1 MTIRFATRSAA
12 LAVFLGGA
20 VAVRADVKLPVIFG
34 DHMVLQ
40 QDTKLPVW
48 GTADAG
54 EKVKVTL
61 GDRSGEATAGAD
73 GKWMVE
79 LPATPTS
86 SEPLVLTVEG
96 KNKLEYKDVLVGDVW
111 VCSGQSNM
119 EWSLQSAH
127 NGKEVREK
135 ATDGQIRL
143 FRIPHIAKI
152 KPQEDVVGKWE
163 VCSPQSVP
171 GFSAVGYFFGK
182 DLRDELKRPIGL
194 IQSAW
199 GGTPAQSWTPIE
211 GLRKDPDLKGYVDS
225 YDNSV
230 ANFDAAMA
238 KYPAEEAKY
247 KEDLAAW
254 EKEIAPKFNPV
265 LEAWKKEAAA
275 AKAANQPVPEQPKP
289 ERPKPVAPKDP
300 NGGGGSPAALYN
312 GMIAPLIPYAI
323 KGAIWYQGESNAG
336 QAAQYKVLFGRMITE
351 WREKWGQGNFPFLFV
366 QLAAFGK
373 NADNDTW
380 PDLRESQ
387 RKTLELPATGM
398 AVALDIGNAT
408 DIHPQ
413 DKLDVGKR
421 LALAARHVAYGQD
434 LVYSGPVYESMKV
447 DGNKA
452 VVSFTHTGG
461 GLIIGTA
468 PWRPANAK
476 ALPTD
481 RLVGFQIAGED
492 NKWVDAE
499 AAIDGKTV
507 VVSSPQVEKP
517 TAVRYGWSNSPEVNL
532 YNKEG
537 LPAGPFNST
546 KK

>member
-1 MTIRFATRSAA
+1 MTMRFAMRGTA
-12 LAVFLGGA
+12 LAVFLGG
-20 VAVRADVKLPVIFG
+20 VAPVMADVKLPAIFG

-61 GDRSGEATAGAD
+61 GDRSGEATAGDD
-73 GKWMVE
+73 GKWQVD

-86 SEPLVLTVEG
+86 AEPLVLTVEG
-96 KNKLEYKDVLVGDVW
+96 KNKIEYKDVLVGDVW

-119 EWSLQSAH
+119 EWSVQSSH
-127 NGKEVREK
+127 NAATTKEK
-135 ATDGQIRL
+135 ATDGQIRF

-152 KPQEDVVGKWE
+152 KPQDDVIGKWE
-163 VCSPQSVP
+163 VCAPETVT

-182 DLRDELKRPIGL
+182 DLRAEFKRPIGL

-211 GLRKDPDLKGYVDS
+211 GLRKDAELKGYVES
-225 YDNSV
+225 HENSV

-238 KYPAEEAKY
+238 KFPAEEAKY
-247 KEDLAAW
+247 KEDLAVW
-254 EKEIAPKFNPV
+254 EKEVGAKFAPI

-289 ERPKPVAPKDP
+289 EKAKPSAPKNP
-300 NGGGGSPAALYN
+300 HGGGGSPAALYN

-336 QAAQYKVLFGRMITE
+336 NAAQYKVLFGRMITE

-373 NADNDTW
+373 NTDNDTW

-398 AVALDIGNAT
+398 AVALDIGDAI
-408 DIHPQ
+408 DIHPR
-413 DKLDVGKR
+413 DKEDVGRR
-421 LALAARHVAYGQD
+421 LALAARHVAYGQE
-434 LVYSGPVYESMKV
+434 LVYSGPVYESVKI

-452 VVSFTHTGG
+452 VVNFTHTGG
-461 GLIIGTA
+461 GLIIGSA
-468 PWRPANAK
+468 PWVSPTAK

-481 RLVGFQIAGED
+481 KLLGFQIAGED

-499 AAIDGKTV
+499 ATIEGNTV
-507 VVSSPQVEKP
+507 VVTSAQVEKP
-517 TAVRYGWSNSPEVNL
+517 AAVRYGWLNTPEVNL